1 LSKGTLMTKTAKP
14 ELSCDKNFLE
24 KQSGLE
30 WTCTG
35 EGVRHLKENLIGK
48 GQNCSVNCPDN
59 KTMDVEFD
67 EVFCSDCRFNSSFP
81 FPSLCLTNSWKW
93 KNENYVEYPE
103 LRKLKNYCKKLVSK
117 CEDFKKSG
125 KEYKWFCS
133 NDTNVGSVCLLE
145 CKFKQN
151 KKSPVDGLQVKCN
164 EEGYWKAKNTVLIGY
179 KFDSEVLE
187 DKLDFSSLLCR
198 WKNEL

>member
-1 LSKGTLMTKTAKP
+1 MTKTDQN
-14 ELSCDKNFLE
+14 CDKNYLE
-24 KQSGLE
+24 RQSGLK

-35 EGVRHLKENLIGK
+35 EGGPHLKENLIAK

-81 FPSLCLTNSWKW
+81 FPSLCPAHSWKW

-103 LRKLKNYCKKLVSK
+103 LRKLKNYCKLLVSK

-125 KEYKWFCS
+125 KEYKWSCS

-151 KKSPVDGLQVKCN
+151 EKSPVDGLQVKCN

-179 KFDSEVLE
+179 KFDSEELE
-187 DKLDFSSLLCR
+187 YFGEVCSL
-198 WKNEL
+198 NN